1 MDEPFDKPSFLI
13 YKHDY
18 DSVRYLSNEELG
30 LLFRAIGE
38 YQLDKSAVIDV
49 DPRIKQSFK
58 FFKKQFDFDDKKYEK
73 TVNANRQN
81 AGKNKK
87 YKLRSSEP
95 VPVEPSGPQW

>member
-18 DSVRYLSNEELG
+18 DTVRYLSNEELG

-49 DPRIKQSFK
+49 DPRIKQSFQ
-58 FFKKQFDFDDKKYEK
+58 FFKKRFDFDDKIKSCFTLDRFK
-73 TVNANRQN
+73 IS
-81 AGKNKK
+81 
-87 YKLRSSEP
+87 LRNLP
-95 VPVEPSGPQW
+95 VFTNPLFIPTF